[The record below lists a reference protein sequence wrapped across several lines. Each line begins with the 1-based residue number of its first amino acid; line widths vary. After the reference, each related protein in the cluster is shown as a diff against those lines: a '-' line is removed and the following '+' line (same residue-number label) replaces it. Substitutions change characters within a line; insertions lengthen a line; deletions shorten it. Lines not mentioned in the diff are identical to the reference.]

1 MKTPGKRRR
10 GEGANGAKGRRG
22 EGEKGRMGEGEKGR
36 RGEGEKGRRGEGEK
50 GRRGEG
56 EKGIYQETNGQD
68 VHKPTPRTGETN
80 KANKNCH
87 ICDWSVS

>member
-10 GEGANGAKGRRG
+10 GEGANGAKGRR
-22 EGEKGRMGEGEKGR
+22 GEGEKGR

-56 EKGIYQETNGQD
+56 EKVIYQETDGQD

-87 ICDWSVS
+87 IRGWSVS